1 MRLEQLLT
9 NGTQRRGEISR
20 GSACPFFSK
29 QVHLALFSALL
40 LQWLSLSPV
49 NAQSEALGAEPP
61 EICSIIEVVAHA
73 NSLPVGFFTRLIWM
87 ESSFRPEAVGPR
99 TRGGRRA
106 LGIAQFMPETAEER
120 GLAAPFDPSKALP
133 KSGEFLAE
141 LRKRFG
147 NLGLAAAA
155 YNAGPQRVQD
165 FLTGARN
172 LPAETRKYVLA
183 VTGRPVEEWQRRA
196 EEPSSLGDQD
206 SSEPDATCLAIEKS
220 LHINRSTTILSAVV
234 GPRWCSHVRHPDKSV
249 CGSIHETANVKQPL
263 AEISKVRAKISKV
276 RFGGRRSAAEN

>member
-1 MRLEQLLT
+1 MRLEQLLSNRT
-9 NGTQRRGEISR
+9 KGRGEISR
-20 GSACPFFSK
+20 GSACYFFSK
-29 QVHLALFSALL
+29 RMQVVLCSAVL
-40 LQWLSLSPV
+40 LQWLLPAPV
-49 NAQSEALGAEPP
+49 NAQSEPLGLEPP

-99 TRGGRRA
+99 THGGRRA
-106 LGIAQFMPETAEER
+106 LGIAQFMPETAVER
-120 GLAAPFDPSKALP
+120 GLSEPFDPSKALP

-165 FLTGARN
+165 FLTGTRN
-172 LPAETRKYVLA
+172 LPGETRKYVLA

-196 EEPSSLGDQD
+196 QDLSSLGDQD
-206 SSEPDATCLAIEKS
+206 LSEPDASCVAIEKS
-220 LHINRSTTILSAVV
+220 LHINRSMTILSAVV
-234 GPRWCSHVRHPDKSV
+234 GPRWCSHVRHPNTSV
-249 CGSIHETANVKQPL
+249 CGSTHETANPKHPP
-263 AEISKVRAKISKV
+263 AEISKVRL
-276 RFGGRRSAAEN
+276 GGRRSAAEN